1 MVGALMLM
9 KMEMGHLSVMEG
21 TAHWAGSSYKK
32 SRWKRLFT
40 KPSTHKF
47 RKTVFSASPS
57 TRKLDLQQHM
67 VCPPRKKKRKIHP
80 SDHVRLRDRTS
91 RKESPTRTRRSG
103 TRLARQ
109 SGRVRWL
116 VAEAIVGVVFLR
128 SFIHGTTEC
137 DITSFKFYSKSCRCR
152 RPPTRCGETRAHDCN
167 RGVWTKLGT
176 TILVWFGARGA
187 P

>member
-32 SRWKRLFT
+32 AVENDFLQSPQPTSFEKLSFRL
-40 KPSTHKF
+40 PH
-47 RKTVFSASPS
+47 
-57 TRKLDLQQHM
+57 QQENLIYSSIWCAH
-67 VCPPRKKKRKIHP
+67 RGKKHKIHP

-116 VAEAIVGVVFLR
+116 VTEAIVGVVFLR